1 MELTEGIIVNTSKY
15 QESSKIIYVLTKNE
29 FRSLL
34 VKASLNYNSK
44 NFAYSQEITKI
55 GFLSNESNKNTFDIL
70 KTGKVINTYKS
81 IKTDYDKMLM
91 VTKLLNLVYRY
102 HEHINDYNNLYNL
115 LNFTLE
121 NIDKSDK
128 YKYYDLIFKVKFLYL
143 LGSGP
148 NFNGCTVCDKKDK
161 SMSFSIT
168 SGGLV
173 CPKCKNGYT
182 YHGDFIEELKI
193 LYLGKLDIFN
203 DELLSELP
211 DYYNNINDLLS
222 KYYYHYYTIKI

>member
-121 NIDKSDK
+121 NIDKAEAK
-128 YKYYDLIFKVKFLYL
+128 GVIKKNTAARYKSNI
-143 LGSGP
+143 
-148 NFNGCTVCDKKDK
+148 TKKLN
-161 SMSFSIT
+161 T
-168 SGGLV
+168 
-173 CPKCKNGYT
+173 
-182 YHGDFIEELKI
+182 
-193 LYLGKLDIFN
+193 
-203 DELLSELP
+203 LS
-211 DYYNNINDLLS
+211 S
-222 KYYYHYYTIKI
+222 K